1 MKRFLPLLLL
11 ITSSMFSMG
20 QAPPFEI
27 TNATDSTWGALCTAP
42 QQIEFIAGGNAWA
55 FDPFGTDTV
64 WLNVNFG
71 DGNNATV
78 ATYLWGDL
86 VGANFFG
93 SISHTY
99 QSPGNYTVQYIA
111 YGSTNGV
118 DYADT
123 LIVVDEII
131 ISDTCGTVEGL
142 VYLDANS
149 NCMFDPGEEVLPNT
163 YVNIQNNGQWMGA
176 DYTDANGEYHFEVP
190 VNLTYDVELYTQG
203 FTNVCPAVVQN
214 VTTVPSSGND
224 FGVYCDTV
232 QFDLAGA
239 LSGWAFRPGLIGYL
253 SPHVWNNGCL
263 PQDGTIKLLLDPL
276 VTFVYD
282 WPQNALSWSGDTA
295 IIDFAALSSYNWQS
309 EWFSL
314 GLMVDSTAIIDS
326 LVCFEMWV
334 CPENGDGDITNNYVN
349 QCFPIVNSWDPNDK
363 QVLPVGIG
371 EFGAI
376 GQNEWMTYTVRFQ
389 NTGTA
394 EAFNVNIMDT
404 IDANLDMSTF
414 SVISASHDMD
424 VYFPGENVVKFDFPN
439 INLPDSTTNEPESHG
454 AVMFTIRQNQDLPH
468 GTVLNNTGHIYF
480 DINPAVVTNTTIN
493 TIDLT
498 VSIGP
503 IKEVETVQFY
513 PNPAA
518 QSITIVTEEV
528 GSALSVFDMSG
539 RRVLARML
547 TNGNNSVDISQLNNG
562 SYVLRVDANGKVAM
576 SKLMKMEK

>member
-1 MKRFLPLLLL
+1 MKRILPLF
-11 ITSSMFSMG
+11 IFISMALGSKAQ
-20 QAPPFEI
+20 QAFEM
-27 TNATDSTWGALCTAP
+27 TYATDSTWGALCTAP
-42 QQIEFIAGGNAWA
+42 QQIDFICGGNAFV

-64 WLNVNFG
+64 WVNFNFG
-71 DGNNATV
+71 DGSDTTV
-78 ATYLWGDL
+78 ASWLFGDFT
-86 VGANFFG
+86 GANFFAQAF
-93 SISHTY
+93 HTY
-99 QSPGNYTVQYIA
+99 QSPGNYSVQYTA
-111 YGSTNGV
+111 WGTTGGNFYS
-118 DYADT
+118 DT
-123 LIVVDEII
+123 LLVYDEII
-131 ISDTCGTVEGL
+131 ISDTCGTVEGV
-142 VYLDANS
+142 VYLDDNN
-149 NCMFDPGEEVLPNT
+149 NCMFDAGEEVLPNT
-163 YVNIQNNGQWMGA
+163 YVNIQHNGQWMGA

-203 FTNVCPAVVQN
+203 FTNVCPSNLLN
-214 VTTVPSSGND
+214 VTTVPSADND

-263 PQDGTIKLLLDPL
+263 PQDGQIKLLLDPL
-276 VTFVYD
+276 VTFSYD
-282 WPQNALSWSGDTA
+282 WPMNSVTWSGDTA

-309 EWFSL
+309 QWFSL

-363 QVLPVGIG
+363 QVSPVGIG
-371 EFGAI
+371 ENGAI
-376 GQNEWMTYTVRFQ
+376 GQNLMMTYTLRFQ

-394 EAFNVNIMDT
+394 EAFDIHIMDT
-404 IDANLDMSTF
+404 IDTDLDMSTF
-414 SVISASHDMD
+414 EVISASHDMD
-424 VYFPGENVVKFDFPN
+424 VYFPDQHVVKFNFPD

-454 AVMFTIRQNQDLPH
+454 TVMYRIRQHDDLPH
-468 GTVLNNTGHIYF
+468 GTVIENTGHIYF
-480 DINPAVVTNTTIN
+480 DINPAVVTNTTVN

-503 IKEVETVQFY
+503 IQEVETVQFY

-539 RRVLARML
+539 RRVLAQML